1 MGSYDLSVFLKEFGA
16 TVNLALPDI
25 VSEKERLL
33 LKLLMEGMSVTEIS
47 QYRNRSA
54 KTISHQKKQLYEKLG
69 IQSDITF
76 WRDIFFQYHPQVVSA
91 TGSKNKFYIP
101 DNHFHHVI
109 TPEAI
114 SLALENHEFKP
125 WIQPVFC
132 AQTGELTGCEIL
144 VRWEH
149 PQTGIIP
156 PDQFIPLAESSGLIV
171 IMTRQLMKQ
180 TADILLPVKHLLS
193 DNFHIGIN
201 VSAGCFM
208 ASGFERECL
217 HLVKKLGD
225 NKIKLVLELTE
236 RNPIPVTPEAR
247 AIFDSLHRHN
257 ITFALDDF
265 GTGYATYRYL
275 QAFPVDFIKIDK
287 SFVQMASV
295 DEISGHIVDNIVEL
309 ARKPGLN
316 IVAEGVET
324 QEQADLMIGKGVHFL
339 QGYLFSPPVPGEK
352 FVTEWVKK
360 GMGVSLG
367 TRNK

>member
-1 MGSYDLSVFLKEFGA
+1 MNSCDFRVFLQEFGT
-16 TVNLALPDI
+16 TVHLSLPGS

-33 LKLLMEGMSVTEIS
+33 LKLLMQGMSVTEIS

-54 KTISHQKKQLYEKLG
+54 KTISHQKKQLFEKLG

-76 WRDIFFQYHPQVVSA
+76 WRDIFFQYNPEIISA
-91 TGSKNKFYIP
+91 TGNNSHKYIN
-101 DNHFHHVI
+101 DNHYHHIV

-132 AQTGELTGCEIL
+132 AQTGVLTGCEVL

-156 PDQFIPLAESSGLIV
+156 PDQFIPLA
-171 IMTRQLMKQ
+171 
-180 TADILLPVKHLLS
+180 
-193 DNFHIGIN
+193 
-201 VSAGCFM
+201 GCFL
-208 ASGFERECL
+208 AAGFEKECL
-217 HLVKKLGD
+217 NLVNKLGND
-225 NKIKLVLELTE
+225 KIKLVLELTE

-247 AIFDSLHRHN
+247 AIFDSLHQHN

-309 ARKPGLN
+309 ARKPGLS

-339 QGYLFSPPVPGEK
+339 QGYLYSPPVPGNK
-352 FVTEWVKK
+352 FISEWVMKA
-360 GMGVSLG
+360 GG
-367 TRNK
+367 

>member
-1 MGSYDLSVFLKEFGA
+1 MASHDLSVFLEEFGA
-16 TVNLALPDI
+16 TVNLTLPGI

-76 WRDIFFQYHPQVVSA
+76 WRDIFFQYHPQVVTA
-91 TGSKNKFYIP
+91 TGNTNKFYIP
-101 DNHFHHVI
+101 DNRCHHIV

-132 AQTGELTGCEIL
+132 AQTGVLTGCEVL

-180 TADILLPVKHLLS
+180 TADILLPVKHLLP

-201 VSAGCFM
+201 VSAGCFL
-208 ASGFERECL
+208 AAGFEKECL
-217 HLVKKLGD
+217 NLVKKLGND
-225 NKIKLVLELTE
+225 KIKLVLELTE

-247 AIFDSLHRHN
+247 AIL
-257 ITFALDDF
+257 I
-265 GTGYATYRYL
+265 
-275 QAFPVDFIKIDK
+275 AFISTTLPLRWMTLVLVMQPIVICRRFRSILLKLTSRLCKWRVLTKSPAILWTILSNWRVSPV
-287 SFVQMASV
+287 
-295 DEISGHIVDNIVEL
+295 
-309 ARKPGLN
+309 
-316 IVAEGVET
+316 
-324 QEQADLMIGKGVHFL
+324 
-339 QGYLFSPPVPGEK
+339 
-352 FVTEWVKK
+352 
-360 GMGVSLG
+360 
-367 TRNK
+367 